1 MTNPLSRCSK
11 SGVDC
16 EEEDDQLRGV
26 GWLRDRR
33 VSILY
38 DTGSDGCFVSPELV
52 REYNMKS
59 IRDDK
64 VDVTAVGLIYQQRM
78 RFTRYRAVSLDL
90 DFLQLNV
97 SACRLEEVLT

>member
-1 MTNPLSRCSK
+1 
-11 SGVDC
+11 
-16 EEEDDQLRGV
+16 LRGV

-38 DTGSDGCFVSPELV
+38 DTGSDSCFVSPELV
-52 REYNMKS
+52 REYNMEL
-59 IRDDK
+59 IRDDN
-64 VDVTAVGLIYQQRM
+64 VTAIGLIYRQRM

-97 SACRLEEVLT
+97 SAYCLEEVLT